1 MLQARQIRR
10 ELCHVMGYGQ
20 YEANM
25 EPNMESTWSQ
35 WVTSHRPKPIL
46 NLSYSIVP
54 EIGPLI
60 GLFDYP
66 KSVSEILQDKV

>member
-1 MLQARQIRR
+1 METIKAAVRTQHPEPVRR
-10 ELCHVMGYGQ
+10 VID
-20 YEANM
+20 
-25 EPNMESTWSQ
+25 

-46 NLSYSIVP
+46 NLSYSVVP

>member
-10 ELCHVMGYGQ
+10 ELCHVMGYGR

-35 WVTSHRPKPIL
+35 CQHGEKAC
-46 NLSYSIVP
+46 
-54 EIGPLI
+54 LI
-60 GLFDYP
+60 GDLKK
-66 KSVSEILQDKV
+66 KSDRDQRCT